1 METNRILDK
10 LNYEQQLAVKE
21 TEGYIRVV
29 AGAGS
34 GKTRVLTHRY
44 VYIAKAL
51 GVPTEHILSVTF
63 TNKAANVMKK
73 RIRDFM
79 PDEDGGYIGTF
90 HSICRKI
97 LSFDIH
103 KLNYPKN
110 FKILDVEDQ
119 KDLLREIYEKNG
131 LKLKN
136 NTFSNVLT
144 RIEVYKHDLKYIPEL
159 VSTDSVKTFSNLN
172 VENKTST
179 DFIINEYLKEQRK
192 NFYLDFADLIYFTL
206 YLLKTDKEF
215 NDKWSNYFEY
225 IQVDEFQDVSPEQY
239 ELVSLLS
246 KNNGNL
252 FIVGDPDQTIYS
264 FRGANVDFFL
274 DFDKVFKKVFKDV
287 KTIILDTNYRST
299 PQILKASN
307 SLIIKN
313 TKRIEKQLKPVKKDG
328 LLVEYH
334 HAKTRKDE
342 CNYIAKQIA
351 DIVKNGGS
359 LSDCAVLY
367 RNNNNSRAIE
377 EALIRNKLSYVIF
390 SGFIFYK
397 RKEIK
402 DVIAYLEMAETTD
415 DVSFLRTVNVP
426 ARGIGKTRLAYLR
439 EEAEA
444 YGTSLYTALYNNR
457 FNPLFLGTGA
467 SEYVELVENIK
478 DLKEKYSI
486 NDLLDYILK
495 ETGYEKML
503 MEDGDQERFD
513 NIAELKDSIREYET
527 EAKEK
532 VELSDYLNNV
542 ALITSS
548 DRSDKADSVKMMTV
562 HTAKGLEFKNVFV
575 CQLNEGIFP
584 SSQTNTL
591 EEMEEERR
599 LMYVAMTRAEE
610 RLVLTDCEMNSSGQM
625 QLAPSRF
632 IFDIDEKTFKKT
644 GLISQDYTEW
654 AKSYV
659 NKLNPKTATPTLN
672 AKYSVGDSVV
682 HEILG
687 RGTVERIIDGAYR
700 VRFDENKVRTISFK
714 VELKKVSEK
723 RTEVPNNLNAYARY
737 VYDRDFNTTERQKE
751 RAEFILNSNVDFER
765 KLEDLAYN
773 PFSKRD
779 IVKYIIENGMLLEN
793 VFYPDR
799 MLDEQGNDFRDF
811 IESDNNFYFG
821 GIETLLEQID
831 VDTIK
836 NTETKKHIEKCARA
850 VQMWSVLNDLYCAL
864 PASEDCDMDD
874 FENFYD
880 LALKHIIDCGEYSF
894 KRSKIS
900 KNYYVEGQNNY
911 LIETLCEALN
921 PYQAMSFKEYCKKTK
936 KVN

>member
-1 METNRILDK
+1 METKRILDK
-10 LNYEQQLAVKE
+10 LNNEQQLAVKE

-103 KLNYPKN
+103 RLNYPKN

-119 KDLLREIYEKNG
+119 KELLREIYEKNG

-136 NTFSNVLT
+136 NSFSNVLN
-144 RIEVYKHDLKYIPEL
+144 RIDVYKYDLKYIPEL
-159 VSTDSVKTFSNLN
+159 ISTESVKTFSNLN
-172 VENKTST
+172 VSNKTST
-179 DFIINEYLKEQRK
+179 DFIINEYLKAQRK
-192 NFYLDFADLIYFTL
+192 NFYLDFADLINFTL
-206 YLLKTDKEF
+206 YLLKTDIEF
-215 NDKWSNYFEY
+215 NEKWSNHFEY

-264 FRGANVDFFL
+264 FRGADVNIFL
-274 DFDKVFKKVFKDV
+274 DFDKTFKNV

-299 PQILKASN
+299 PEILNASN
-307 SLIIKN
+307 SLIGKN
-313 TKRIEKQLKPVKKDG
+313 SKRIEKQLKPVKNNG
-328 LLVEYH
+328 LSVEYH

-342 CNYIAKQIA
+342 CDYIAKQIA
-351 DIVKNGGS
+351 EIVKQGGS

-377 EALIRNKLSYVIF
+377 EALIRQKITYVIF
-390 SGFIFYK
+390 SGFAFYK

-402 DVIAYLEMAETTD
+402 DVISYLEMAETSD

-426 ARGIGKTRLAYLR
+426 ARGIGKTRLAFIR

-444 YGTSLYTALYNNR
+444 YGVSLYTALKNNR
-457 FNPLFLGTGA
+457 FNALFTGTGA
-467 SEYVELVENIK
+467 NEYIELIESIK
-478 DLKEKYSI
+478 ALKEKYSI

-503 MEDGDQERFD
+503 MEDGDQERLD

-532 VELSDYLNNV
+532 VLLSDYLNNV
-542 ALITSS
+542 ALITSA
-548 DRSDKADSVKMMTV
+548 DRNDKTDCVKMMTV

-599 LMYVAMTRAEE
+599 LLYVAMTRAEE

-632 IFDIDEKTFKKT
+632 IFDLDESTFRKT
-644 GLISQDYTEW
+644 GVISPDYTEW
-654 AKSYV
+654 AKAYI
-659 NKLNPKTATPTLN
+659 NRLNPNLPLQTVK
-672 AKYSVGDSVV
+672 AKFSVGDSVV

-687 RGTVERIIDGAYR
+687 RGTIESIIDGAYR
-700 VRFDENKVRTISFK
+700 IRFEENKVRTISFK
-714 VELKKVSEK
+714 VELKKADTKKNDTV
-723 RTEVPNNLNAYARY
+723 NNNAYAKY
-737 VYDRDFNTTERQKE
+737 IYDRDFNRPEDHKK
-751 RAEFILNSNVDFER
+751 RAEYILNSNVSNKD

-779 IVKYIIENGMLLEN
+779 IVKYILENGILLEN

-821 GIETLLEQID
+821 GIERLLSEID
-831 VDTIK
+831 VDSIADK
-836 NTETKKHIEKCARA
+836 ETKKYIEKCRRA
-850 VQMWSVLNDLYCAL
+850 VEMWNDLNELYCAL
-864 PASEDCDMDD
+864 PVDDDYDIDD
-874 FENFYD
+874 FKNFYD
-880 LALKHIIDCGEYSF
+880 LAIEHIIDCGAFTF
-894 KRSKIS
+894 KCSPSSRK
-900 KNYYVEGQNNY
+900 YYIEEQNKY

-936 KVN
+936 ANIQGE

>member
-1 METNRILDK
+1 METKRILEK
-10 LNYEQQLAVKE
+10 LNNEQQSAVKE

-103 KLNYPKN
+103 RLNYPKN

-119 KDLLREIYEKNG
+119 KELLREIYEKNG

-136 NTFSNVLT
+136 NSFSNVLN
-144 RIEVYKHDLKYIPEL
+144 RIDVYKYDLKYIPEL
-159 VSTDSVKTFSNLN
+159 ISTESVKTFSNLN
-172 VENKTST
+172 VSNKTST
-179 DFIINEYLKEQRK
+179 DFIINEYLKAQRK
-192 NFYLDFADLIYFTL
+192 NFYLDFADLINFTL
-206 YLLKTDKEF
+206 YLLKTDIEF
-215 NDKWSNYFEY
+215 NEKWSNHFEY

-264 FRGANVDFFL
+264 FRGADVNIFL
-274 DFDKVFKKVFKDV
+274 DFDKTFKNV

-307 SLIIKN
+307 SLITKN
-313 TKRIEKQLKPVKKDG
+313 TKRIEKQLKPVKNNG
-328 LLVEYH
+328 LSVEYH

-342 CNYIAKQIA
+342 CDYIAKQIA
-351 DIVKNGGS
+351 EIVKQGGS

-377 EALIRNKLSYVIF
+377 EALIRRKITYVIF
-390 SGFIFYK
+390 SGFAFYK

-402 DVIAYLEMAETTD
+402 DVISYLEMAETSD

-426 ARGIGKTRLAYLR
+426 ARGIGKTRLAFIR

-444 YGTSLYTALYNNR
+444 YGVSLYTALKNKR
-457 FNPLFLGTGA
+457 FNALFTGTGA
-467 SEYVELVENIK
+467 NEYIELIESIK
-478 DLKEKYSI
+478 ALKEKYSI

-503 MEDGDQERFD
+503 MEDGDQERLD

-532 VELSDYLNNV
+532 VLLSDYLNNV
-542 ALITSS
+542 ALITSA
-548 DRSDKADSVKMMTV
+548 DRNDKTDCVKMMTI

-599 LMYVAMTRAEE
+599 LLYVAMTRAEE

-632 IFDIDEKTFKKT
+632 IFDLDESTFRKT
-644 GLISQDYTEW
+644 GVISPDYTEW
-654 AKSYV
+654 AKAYI
-659 NKLNPKTATPTLN
+659 NRLNPNLPLQTVK
-672 AKYSVGDSVV
+672 AKFSVGDTVI

-687 RGTVERIIDGAYR
+687 RGTIESIIDGAYR
-700 VRFDENKVRTISFK
+700 IRFEENKVRTISFK
-714 VELKKVSEK
+714 VELKKAENQKSDTV
-723 RTEVPNNLNAYARY
+723 NNNAYAKY
-737 VYDRDFNTTERQKE
+737 IYDRDFNRPEDHKK
-751 RAEFILNSNVDFER
+751 RAEYILNSNVSNKD

-779 IVKYIIENGMLLEN
+779 IVKYILENGILLEN

-821 GIETLLEQID
+821 GIERLLSEID
-831 VDTIK
+831 VDSIADK
-836 NTETKKHIEKCARA
+836 ETKKYIEKCRRA
-850 VQMWSVLNDLYCAL
+850 VEMWNDLNELYCAL
-864 PASEDCDMDD
+864 PVDDDYDIDD
-874 FENFYD
+874 FKNFYD
-880 LALKHIIDCGEYSF
+880 LAIEHIIDCGAFTF
-894 KRSKIS
+894 KCSPSSRK
-900 KNYYVEGQNNY
+900 YYIEEQNKY

-921 PYQAMSFKEYCKKTK
+921 QYQAMSFKEYCKKTK
-936 KVN
+936 ANIQGE

>member
-1 METNRILDK
+1 METKRILK
-10 LNYEQQLAVKE
+10 NLNNEQQSAVKE

-73 RIRDFM
+73 RIREFM

-90 HSICRKI
+90 HGICRKI

-103 KLNYPKN
+103 RLNYPKN
-110 FKILDVEDQ
+110 FKILDIEDQ
-119 KDLLREIYEKNG
+119 KELLREIYEKNG

-144 RIEVYKHDLKYIPEL
+144 LIEVYKFDLKYIPEL
-159 VSTDSVKTFSNLN
+159 ISTESVKTFSNLN

-179 DFIINEYLKEQRK
+179 DFIINEYLKAQRK
-192 NFYLDFADLIYFTL
+192 NFYLDFADLINFTL

-246 KNNGNL
+246 KNYGNL

-264 FRGANVDFFL
+264 FRGADVNFFL
-274 DFDKVFKKVFKDV
+274 DFDKKFKDV

-299 PQILKASN
+299 PQILNASN
-307 SLIIKN
+307 SLITKN
-313 TKRIEKQLKPVKKDG
+313 TKRIEKQLKPIKKDG
-328 LLVEYH
+328 LSVEYH

-342 CNYIAKQIA
+342 CNYIAKQIV
-351 DIVKNGGS
+351 DIVKKGGS

-390 SGFIFYK
+390 SGFAFYK

-426 ARGIGKTRLAYLR
+426 ARGIGKTRLVYLR

-457 FNPLFLGTGA
+457 FTPLFLGTGA
-467 SEYVELVENIK
+467 SEYVELIENIK

-503 MEDGDQERFD
+503 MEDGDQERLD

-532 VELSDYLNNV
+532 VALSDYLNNV

-548 DRSDKADSVKMMTV
+548 DRSDKTDSVKMMTV

-632 IFDIDEKTFKKT
+632 IFDLDESTFRKT
-644 GLISQDYTEW
+644 GVISPDYTEW
-654 AKSYV
+654 AKAYI
-659 NKLNPKTATPTLN
+659 NRLNPNLPLQTVK
-672 AKYSVGDSVV
+672 AKFSVGDTVI

-687 RGTVERIIDGAYR
+687 RGTIESIIDGAYR
-700 VRFDENKVRTISFK
+700 IRFEENKVRTISFK
-714 VELKKVSEK
+714 VELKKADTKKNDTV
-723 RTEVPNNLNAYARY
+723 NNNAYAKY
-737 VYDRDFNTTERQKE
+737 IYDRDFNRPEDHKK
-751 RAEFILNSNVDFER
+751 RAEYILNSNVSNKD

-779 IVKYIIENGMLLEN
+779 IVKYILENGILLEN
-793 VFYPDR
+793 IFYPDR

-821 GIETLLEQID
+821 GIERLLSEID
-831 VDTIK
+831 VDSITDK
-836 NTETKKHIEKCARA
+836 ETKKYIEKCRRA
-850 VQMWSVLNDLYCAL
+850 VEMWNDLNELYCAL
-864 PASEDCDMDD
+864 PVDDDYDIDD
-874 FENFYD
+874 FKNFYD
-880 LALKHIIDCGEYSF
+880 LAIEHIIDCGAFTF
-894 KRSKIS
+894 KCSPSSRK
-900 KNYYVEGQNNY
+900 YYIEEQNKY
-911 LIETLCEALN
+911 LTETLCEALN
-921 PYQAMSFKEYCKKTK
+921 QYQAMSFKEYCKKK
-936 KVN
+936 KENIQGE

>member
-1 METNRILDK
+1 METKRILK
-10 LNYEQQLAVKE
+10 NLNNEQQSAVCE

-44 VYIAKAL
+44 VYIAKVL

-63 TNKAANVMKK
+63 TNKSANVMKK

-103 KLNYPKN
+103 RLNYPKN

-119 KDLLREIYEKNG
+119 KELLREIYEKNG

-136 NTFSNVLT
+136 NSFSNVLN
-144 RIEVYKHDLKYIPEL
+144 RIDVYKYDLKYIPEL
-159 VSTDSVKTFSNLN
+159 ISTESVKTFSNLN
-172 VENKTST
+172 VSNKTST
-179 DFIINEYLKEQRK
+179 DFVINEYLKAQRK
-192 NFYLDFADLIYFTL
+192 NFYLDFADLVNFTL
-206 YLLKTDKEF
+206 YLLKTDIEF
-215 NDKWSNYFEY
+215 NEKWSNHFEY

-239 ELVSLLS
+239 ELVALLS
-246 KNNGNL
+246 KNNANL

-264 FRGANVDFFL
+264 FRGADVNIFL
-274 DFDKVFKKVFKDV
+274 DFDKVFKDV
-287 KTIILDTNYRST
+287 KTIILDINYRST
-299 PQILKASN
+299 PQILNASN
-307 SLIIKN
+307 SLITKN
-313 TKRIEKQLKPVKKDG
+313 TKRIEKQLKPIKKDG

-342 CNYIAKQIA
+342 CNYIAKQIT
-351 DIVKNGGS
+351 DIVKKGGS

-390 SGFIFYK
+390 SGFAFYK

-426 ARGIGKTRLAYLR
+426 ARGIGKTRLAFIR

-444 YGTSLYTALYNNR
+444 YGVSLYTALKNNR
-457 FNPLFLGTGA
+457 FNVLFTGTGA
-467 SEYVELVENIK
+467 NEYIELIENIK
-478 DLKEKYSI
+478 VLKEKYFI

-503 MEDGDQERFD
+503 MEDGDQERLD

-532 VELSDYLNNV
+532 VALSDYLNNV

-610 RLVLTDCEMNSSGQM
+610 RLVLTDCEMNISGQM

-632 IFDIDEKTFKKT
+632 IFDIDEKAFKKT
-644 GLISQDYTEW
+644 GLISPDYNEW
-654 AKSYV
+654 AKSYI
-659 NKLNPKTATPTLN
+659 NRLNPRLPIQTVK
-672 AKYSVGDSVV
+672 AKFNVGDTVI

-687 RGTVERIIDGAYR
+687 RGTIESIIDGAYR

-737 VYDRDFNTTERQKE
+737 VYDREFNSTEKQRE
-751 RAEFILNSNVDFER
+751 RAEFILNSNAPIER
-765 KLEDLAYN
+765 KLEDLSYN
-773 PFSKRD
+773 PFAKRD
-779 IVKYIIENGMLLEN
+779 IVKYILWHGIQIEY
-793 VFYPDR
+793 VFYPDKL
-799 MLDEQGNDFRDF
+799 LDEQGNDFRDF

-821 GIETLLEQID
+821 GIETLLTEIGD
-831 VDTIK
+831 NHK
-836 NTETKKHIEKCARA
+836 NFGINKRQMNKYKMA
-850 VQMWSVLNDLYCAL
+850 VKIWNDLNELYCAL
-864 PASEDCDMDD
+864 PTEDFDIDD
-874 FENFYD
+874 FENFYE
-880 LALKHIIDCGEYSF
+880 LAIKYIFDCAEYTF
-894 KRSKIS
+894 KTSPNSIQHYIS
-900 KNYYVEGQNNY
+900 IQNKY
-911 LIETLCEALN
+911 LIDTLCEALN
-921 PYQAMSFKEYCKKTK
+921 PYQAISFKEYCQNTMKRIQGE
-936 KVN
+936 

>member
-1 METNRILDK
+1 METKRILK
-10 LNYEQQLAVKE
+10 NLNNEQQSAVKE

-73 RIRDFM
+73 RIREFM

-103 KLNYPKN
+103 RLNYPKN
-110 FKILDVEDQ
+110 FKILDIEDQ
-119 KDLLREIYEKNG
+119 KELLREIYEKNG

-144 RIEVYKHDLKYIPEL
+144 RIEVYKFDLKYIPEL
-159 VSTDSVKTFSNLN
+159 ISTESVKTFSNLN
-172 VENKTST
+172 VSNKTST
-179 DFIINEYLKEQRK
+179 DFIINEYLKAQRK
-192 NFYLDFADLIYFTL
+192 NFYLDFADLVNFTL

-215 NDKWSNYFEY
+215 NEKWSNYFEY

-264 FRGANVDFFL
+264 FRGADVNFFL
-274 DFDKVFKKVFKDV
+274 DFDKKFKDV

-299 PQILKASN
+299 PQILNASN
-307 SLIIKN
+307 SLITKN
-313 TKRIEKQLKPVKKDG
+313 TKRIEKHLKPIKKDG
-328 LLVEYH
+328 LSVEYH

-342 CNYIAKQIA
+342 CNYIAKQIT

-377 EALIRNKLSYVIF
+377 EALIRQKITYVIF
-390 SGFIFYK
+390 SGFAFYK

-402 DVIAYLEMAETTD
+402 DVISYLEMAETSD

-426 ARGIGKTRLAYLR
+426 ARGIGKTRLAFIR

-444 YGTSLYTALYNNR
+444 YGVSLYTALKNNR
-457 FNPLFLGTGA
+457 FNALFTGTGA
-467 SEYVELVENIK
+467 NEYIELIESIK
-478 DLKEKYSI
+478 ALKEKYSI

-503 MEDGDQERFD
+503 MEDGDRERLD

-548 DRSDKADSVKMMTV
+548 DRSDKVDSVKMMTV

-632 IFDIDEKTFKKT
+632 IFDIDEKAFKKT
-644 GLISQDYTEW
+644 GIITSDYTEW

-659 NKLNPKTATPTLN
+659 NRLNPKFPIQTEK
-672 AKYSVGDSVV
+672 AKFNVGDTVI

-687 RGTVERIIDGAYR
+687 RGTIERIVDGAYR
-700 VRFDENKVRTISFK
+700 IRFEENKVRTISFK
-714 VELKKVSEK
+714 VELKKADTKKNDTV
-723 RTEVPNNLNAYARY
+723 NNNAYAKY
-737 VYDRDFNTTERQKE
+737 IYDRDFNRPEDHKK
-751 RAEFILNSNVDFER
+751 RAEYILNSNVSNKD

-779 IVKYIIENGMLLEN
+779 IVKYILENGMLLEN
-793 VFYPDR
+793 IFYPDR

-821 GIETLLEQID
+821 GIERLLSEID
-831 VDTIK
+831 VDSIADK
-836 NTETKKHIEKCARA
+836 ETKKYIEKCRRA
-850 VQMWSVLNDLYCAL
+850 VEMWNDLNELYCAL
-864 PASEDCDMDD
+864 PVDDDYDIDD
-874 FENFYD
+874 FKNFYD
-880 LALKHIIDCGEYSF
+880 LAIEHIIDCGAFTF
-894 KRSKIS
+894 KCSPSSRK
-900 KNYYVEGQNNY
+900 YYIEEQNKY

-936 KVN
+936 ENIQGE

>member
-1 METNRILDK
+1 METKRILDK
-10 LNYEQQLAVKE
+10 LNNEQQLAVKE

-73 RIRDFM
+73 RIRDFI

-103 KLNYPKN
+103 RLNYPKN

-119 KDLLREIYEKNG
+119 KELLREIYEKNG

-136 NTFSNVLT
+136 NSFSNVLN
-144 RIEVYKHDLKYIPEL
+144 RIDVYKYDLKYIPEL
-159 VSTDSVKTFSNLN
+159 ISTDHVKTFSNLN
-172 VENKTST
+172 VENKAST
-179 DFIINEYLKEQRK
+179 DFIINEYLKSQRK
-192 NFYLDFADLIYFTL
+192 NFYLDFADLVNFTL
-206 YLLKTDKEF
+206 YLFKTDKEF
-215 NDKWSNYFEY
+215 NEKWSNHFEY

-264 FRGANVDFFL
+264 FRGADVNIFL
-274 DFDKVFKKVFKDV
+274 DFDKTFKNV

-299 PQILKASN
+299 PQILNASN
-307 SLIIKN
+307 SLIGKN
-313 TKRIEKQLKPVKKDG
+313 SKRIKKQLKPVKNNG
-328 LLVEYH
+328 LSVEYH

-342 CNYIAKQIA
+342 CDYIAKQIA
-351 DIVKNGGS
+351 EIVKRGGS

-390 SGFIFYK
+390 SGFAFYK

-426 ARGIGKTRLAYLR
+426 TRGIGKTRLAYLR

-444 YGTSLYTALYNNR
+444 YGVSLYTALKNNR
-457 FNPLFLGTGA
+457 FNALFTGTGA
-467 SEYVELVENIK
+467 NEYIELIESIK
-478 DLKEKYSI
+478 DLKENYSI

-503 MEDGDQERFD
+503 MEDGDQERLD
-513 NIAELKDSIREYET
+513 NVAELKDSIREFET

-532 VELSDYLNNV
+532 VLLSDYLNNV
-542 ALITSS
+542 ALITSA
-548 DRSDKADSVKMMTV
+548 DRNDKTDCVKMMTV

-632 IFDIDEKTFKKT
+632 IFDIDESSFKKT
-644 GLISQDYTEW
+644 GVISTDYIEW

-672 AKYSVGDSVV
+672 AKYSVGDTVI

-687 RGTVERIIDGAYR
+687 RGTIERIVDGAYR

-723 RTEVPNNLNAYARY
+723 EMDVPNNLNAYARY
-737 VYDRDFNTTERQKE
+737 VYDREFNSTEKQRE
-751 RAEFILNSNVDFER
+751 RADFILKSNVDIER
-765 KLEDLAYN
+765 KLEDLSYN

-811 IESDNNFYFG
+811 IESDNNFYFC
-821 GIETLLEQID
+821 GIETLLEEID
-831 VDTIK
+831 VNTIK
-836 NTETKKHIEKCARA
+836 NTETKKLIEKCTRA
-850 VQMWSVLNDLYCAL
+850 VEMWSVLNDLYCAL
-864 PASEDCDMDD
+864 PANEDCDMDD

-880 LALKHIIDCGEYSF
+880 LALNHIIACGEYYF
-894 KRSKIS
+894 KRSKSS
-900 KNYYVEGQNNY
+900 KNYYIEEQNKY

-921 PYQAMSFKEYCKKTK
+921 PYQAMSFKEYCQNTMERRQGE
-936 KVN
+936 

>member
-1 METNRILDK
+1 METKRILEK
-10 LNYEQQLAVKE
+10 LNNEQQSAVKE

-103 KLNYPKN
+103 RLNYPKN

-119 KDLLREIYEKNG
+119 KELLREIYEKNG

-136 NTFSNVLT
+136 NSFSNVLN
-144 RIEVYKHDLKYIPEL
+144 RIDVYKYDLKYIPEFI
-159 VSTDSVKTFSNLN
+159 STESVKTFSNLN
-172 VENKTST
+172 VSNKTST
-179 DFIINEYLKEQRK
+179 DFIINEYLKAQRK
-192 NFYLDFADLIYFTL
+192 NFYLDFADLINFTL

-215 NDKWSNYFEY
+215 NEKWSNHFEY

-264 FRGANVDFFL
+264 FRGADVNIFL
-274 DFDKVFKKVFKDV
+274 DFDKTFKNV

-299 PQILKASN
+299 PEILNASN
-307 SLIIKN
+307 SLIGKN
-313 TKRIEKQLKPVKKDG
+313 SKRIEKQLKPVKNNG
-328 LLVEYH
+328 LSVEYH

-342 CNYIAKQIA
+342 CDYIAKQIA
-351 DIVKNGGS
+351 EIVKQGGS
-359 LSDCAVLY
+359 LNDCAVLY

-390 SGFIFYK
+390 SGFAFYK

-457 FNPLFLGTGA
+457 FNSMFTGTGA
-467 SEYVELVENIK
+467 SEYVELIENIK
-478 DLKEKYSI
+478 NLKEKYSI

-495 ETGYEKML
+495 ETGYEKKL
-503 MEDGDQERFD
+503 MEDGDQERLD

-532 VELSDYLNNV
+532 VALSDYLNNV

-625 QLAPSRF
+625 QLATSRF
-632 IFDIDEKTFKKT
+632 IFDLDESTFRKT
-644 GLISQDYTEW
+644 GVISPAYTDW
-654 AKSYV
+654 AKAYI
-659 NKLNPKTATPTLN
+659 NRLNPNLPLQTVK
-672 AKYSVGDSVV
+672 AKFSVGDSVV

-687 RGTVERIIDGAYR
+687 RGTIESIIDGAYR
-700 VRFDENKVRTISFK
+700 IRFDENKVRTISFK
-714 VELKKVSEK
+714 VELKK
-723 RTEVPNNLNAYARY
+723 TENQKSDMVNNDAYAKY
-737 VYDRDFNTTERQKE
+737 IYDRDFNRPEDHKK
-751 RAEFILNSNVDFER
+751 RAEYILNSNVSNKD

-779 IVKYIIENGMLLEN
+779 IVKYILENGILLEN

-821 GIETLLEQID
+821 GIERLLSEID
-831 VDTIK
+831 VDSIADK
-836 NTETKKHIEKCARA
+836 ETKKYFEKCRRA
-850 VQMWSVLNDLYCAL
+850 VEMWNDLNELYCAL
-864 PASEDCDMDD
+864 PVDDDYDIDD
-874 FENFYD
+874 FKNFYD
-880 LALKHIIDCGEYSF
+880 LAIEHIIDCGAFTF
-894 KRSKIS
+894 KCSPSSRK
-900 KNYYVEGQNNY
+900 YYIEEQNKY

-921 PYQAMSFKEYCKKTK
+921 QYQAMSFKEYCKKTK
-936 KVN
+936 ANIQGE

>member
-1 METNRILDK
+1 METKRILK
-10 LNYEQQLAVKE
+10 NLNNEQQSAVKE

-103 KLNYPKN
+103 RLNYPKN
-110 FKILDVEDQ
+110 FKILDIEDQ
-119 KDLLREIYEKNG
+119 KELLREIYEKNG

-144 RIEVYKHDLKYIPEL
+144 RIEVYKFDLKYVPEL
-159 VSTDSVKTFSNLN
+159 ISTESVKTFSNLN
-172 VENKTST
+172 IENKTST
-179 DFIINEYLKEQRK
+179 DFIINEYLKAQRK
-192 NFYLDFADLIYFTL
+192 NFYLDFADLINFTL

-264 FRGANVDFFL
+264 FRGADVNFFL
-274 DFDKVFKKVFKDV
+274 DFDKKFKDV
-287 KTIILDTNYRST
+287 KTIILDINYRST
-299 PQILKASN
+299 PQILNASN
-307 SLIIKN
+307 SLIAKN
-313 TKRIEKQLKPVKKDG
+313 TKRIEKQLKTVKRDG
-328 LLVEYH
+328 LSVEYH
-334 HAKTRKDE
+334 HSKTRKDE
-342 CNYIAKQIA
+342 CNYIAKQIV
-351 DIVKNGGS
+351 DIVKKGGS

-390 SGFIFYK
+390 SGFAFYK

-457 FNPLFLGTGA
+457 FNSMFVGTGA
-467 SEYVELVENIK
+467 IEYVELIENIK

-503 MEDGDQERFD
+503 MEDGDQERLD

-532 VELSDYLNNV
+532 VALSDYLNNV

-610 RLVLTDCEMNSSGQM
+610 KLVLTDCEMNSGGQM

-632 IFDIDEKTFKKT
+632 IFDIDESSFKKT
-644 GLISQDYTEW
+644 GVISTDYIEW

-659 NKLNPKTATPTLN
+659 NKLNPKFPIQTEK
-672 AKYSVGDSVV
+672 AKFNVGDTVI

-687 RGTVERIIDGAYR
+687 RGTIESIIDGAYR
-700 VRFDENKVRTISFK
+700 IRFEENKVRTISFK
-714 VELKKVSEK
+714 VELKKAENQKSDMV
-723 RTEVPNNLNAYARY
+723 NNDAYAKY
-737 VYDRDFNTTERQKE
+737 IYDRDFNRPEDHKK
-751 RAEFILNSNVDFER
+751 RAEYILNSNVSNKD

-779 IVKYIIENGMLLEN
+779 IVKYILENGILLEN

-821 GIETLLEQID
+821 GIERLLSEID
-831 VDTIK
+831 VDSIADK
-836 NTETKKHIEKCARA
+836 ETKKYIEKCRRA
-850 VQMWSVLNDLYCAL
+850 VEMWNDLNELYCAL
-864 PASEDCDMDD
+864 PVDDDYDIDD
-874 FENFYD
+874 FKNFYD
-880 LALKHIIDCGEYSF
+880 LAIEHIIDCGAFTF
-894 KRSKIS
+894 KCSPSSRK
-900 KNYYVEGQNNY
+900 YYIEEQNKY

-936 KVN
+936 ANIQGE

>member
-1 METNRILDK
+1 METKRILEK
-10 LNYEQQLAVKE
+10 LNNEQQSAVKE

-44 VYIAKAL
+44 VYIAKVL

-63 TNKAANVMKK
+63 TNKSANVMKK

-103 KLNYPKN
+103 RLNYPKN

-119 KDLLREIYEKNG
+119 KELLREIYEKNG

-136 NTFSNVLT
+136 NSFSNVLN
-144 RIEVYKHDLKYIPEL
+144 RIDVYKYDLKYIPEL
-159 VSTDSVKTFSNLN
+159 ISTESVKTFSNLN
-172 VENKTST
+172 VSNKTST
-179 DFIINEYLKEQRK
+179 DFIINEYLKAQRK
-192 NFYLDFADLIYFTL
+192 NFYLDFADLVNFTL

-215 NDKWSNYFEY
+215 NEKWSNHFEY

-264 FRGANVDFFL
+264 FRGADVNIFL
-274 DFDKVFKKVFKDV
+274 DFDKTFKNV

-307 SLIIKN
+307 SLITKN
-313 TKRIEKQLKPVKKDG
+313 TKRIEKQLKPVKNNG
-328 LLVEYH
+328 LSVEYH

-342 CNYIAKQIA
+342 CDYIAKQIA
-351 DIVKNGGS
+351 EIVKQGGS
-359 LSDCAVLY
+359 LNDCAVLY

-377 EALIRNKLSYVIF
+377 EALIRRKITYVIF
-390 SGFIFYK
+390 SGFAFYK

-402 DVIAYLEMAETTD
+402 DVISYLEMAETSD

-426 ARGIGKTRLAYLR
+426 ARGIGKTRLAFIR

-444 YGTSLYTALYNNR
+444 YGVSLYTALKNNR
-457 FNPLFLGTGA
+457 FNALFTGTGA
-467 SEYVELVENIK
+467 NEYIELIESIK
-478 DLKEKYSI
+478 ALKEKYSI

-503 MEDGDQERFD
+503 MEDGDQERLD

-532 VELSDYLNNV
+532 VLLSDYLNNV
-542 ALITSS
+542 ALITSA
-548 DRSDKADSVKMMTV
+548 DRNDKTDCVKMMTV

-599 LMYVAMTRAEE
+599 LLYVAMTRAEE

-632 IFDIDEKTFKKT
+632 IFDLDESTFRKT
-644 GLISQDYTEW
+644 GVISPDYTEW
-654 AKSYV
+654 AKAYI
-659 NKLNPKTATPTLN
+659 NRLNPNLPLQTVK
-672 AKYSVGDSVV
+672 AKFSVGDSVV

-687 RGTVERIIDGAYR
+687 RGTIESIIDGAYR
-700 VRFDENKVRTISFK
+700 IRFEENKVRTISFK
-714 VELKKVSEK
+714 VELKKADTKKNDTV
-723 RTEVPNNLNAYARY
+723 NNDAYAKY
-737 VYDRDFNTTERQKE
+737 IYDRDFNRPEDHKK
-751 RAEFILNSNVDFER
+751 RAEYILNSNVSNKD

-779 IVKYIIENGMLLEN
+779 IVKYILENGILLEN
-793 VFYPDR
+793 IFYPDR

-821 GIETLLEQID
+821 GIERLLSEID
-831 VDTIK
+831 VDSIADK
-836 NTETKKHIEKCARA
+836 ETKKYIEKCRRA
-850 VQMWSVLNDLYCAL
+850 VEMWNDLNELYCAL
-864 PASEDCDMDD
+864 PVDDDYDIDD
-874 FENFYD
+874 FKNFYD
-880 LALKHIIDCGEYSF
+880 LAIEHIIDCGAFTF
-894 KRSKIS
+894 KCSPSSRK
-900 KNYYVEGQNNY
+900 YYIEEQNKY

-921 PYQAMSFKEYCKKTK
+921 QYQAMSFKEYCKKTK
-936 KVN
+936 ANIQGE